1 LDVGWHLAFHHL
13 DDFEADRDNLPDFD
27 DEEALANP
35 TETLRRIFASE
46 DHPRGELTDWIP
58 IRRRREFLR
67 GLLWGGGGNDLGDLY
82 EHDKIYR

>member
-35 TETLRRIFASE
+35 TG
-46 DHPRGELTDWIP
+46 H
-58 IRRRREFLR
+58 
-67 GLLWGGGGNDLGDLY
+67 
-82 EHDKIYR
+82 